1 MLRILHFSDA
11 HIDMASQG
19 RHDAE
24 TGLPVRVLDFLKA
37 LDTIVDTAI
46 AEKVD
51 LVLFAGDAYKDR
63 NPAPTYQREW
73 GRRIM
78 RLSQAGIPTLLL
90 VGNHDIS
97 PALGRANTLQE
108 FDTLEV
114 PHVKVLNTPCF
125 LGPAD
130 LWGLPLQVIAFPWLS
145 RSGILASMDLSGNET
160 EQVNEALET
169 RLADTLHQWLDQADP
184 ALPVVLTAHATVQG
198 AVYGAERSVML
209 GNDLVLSGSLVRDPR
224 LSYVALGHIHKAQD
238 TNEHH
243 QPPVVYPGSIERV
256 DFGEAQDEKYF
267 VIASIEKSKDTRVDW
282 RKLNGR
288 RFIDRKVQFDEEE
301 HLPEPPILLQ
311 RILQRLP
318 PKEELTDAVVRLTLE
333 YPRGWETLIDEP
345 ALRQYAA
352 DALEFHFIRR
362 PKMGASTRLPAE
374 VPLNSLTPLELL
386 ALYWTTVKA
395 EPQEAG
401 ELQKLA
407 QEVIAAADSA
417 ADNPSNL

>member
-24 TGLPVRVLDFLKA
+24 TGLPLRVLDFLKA
-37 LDTIVDTAI
+37 LDTIIDTAVN
-46 AEKVD
+46 EKVD
-51 LVLFAGDAYKDR
+51 LVIFAGDAYKDR

-97 PALGRANTLQE
+97 PAMGRANTLHE

-114 PHVKVLNTPCF
+114 PHVKVLSRPCF

-130 LWGLPLQVIAFPWLS
+130 LWNLPLQVIAFPWLS
-145 RSGILASMDLSGNET
+145 RSGIMASLDLGGNEL
-160 EQVNEALET
+160 EQVNEALEA
-169 RLADTLHQWLDQADP
+169 RMADTLHHWLDQADP
-184 ALPVVLTAHATVQG
+184 ALPVILTAHATVQG

-238 TNEHH
+238 VNEQH

-256 DFGEAQDEKYF
+256 DFGEAQDEKCF
-267 VIASIEKSKDTRVDW
+267 VIASVEKGKDTQVSW
-282 RKLNGR
+282 RKLEGR
-288 RFIDRKVQFDEEE
+288 RFIDRRVQFSEEE
-301 HLPEPPILLQ
+301 RLPEPPILLQ
-311 RILQRLP
+311 RILQKMP
-318 PKEELTDAVVRLTLE
+318 SKEELTDAVVRLTLE
-333 YPRGWETLIDEP
+333 YPRSWEALIDEQ
-345 ALRQYAA
+345 ALREHASAA
-352 DALEFHFIRR
+352 FEFHLIRR
-362 PKMGASTRLPAE
+362 PQMEARLRLSTE
-374 VPLNSLTPLELL
+374 KPLNSLAPLELL
-386 ALYWTTVKA
+386 DLYWKTVKTD
-395 EPQEAG
+395 PQEAD
-401 ELQKLA
+401 ELHKLA
-407 QEVIAAADSA
+407 QEVMAAADA
-417 ADNPSNL
+417 AVDNTPNL